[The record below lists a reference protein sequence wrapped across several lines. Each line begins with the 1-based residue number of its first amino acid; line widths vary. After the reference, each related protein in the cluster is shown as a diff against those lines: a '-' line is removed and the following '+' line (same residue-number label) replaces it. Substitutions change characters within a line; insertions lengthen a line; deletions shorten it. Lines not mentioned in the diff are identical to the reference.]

1 MFNALDIARTA
12 IGTAA
17 KAVAKVPIADKH
29 FRLNERLEGPW
40 PTGPFLWLH
49 GASLGECKMLLNL
62 AKALQAD
69 IPDCPRIL
77 VTTQKAEVL
86 DFLRDTCKAGTSRSE
101 VSAGTSSENSTGTS
115 SSEIEVSIAPADT
128 PIAMKKFAKSVKPI
142 ALVLGENELWPGYL
156 STMKRLCLKPSVA
169 IVSGR
174 FHAAIPGID
183 FSPIGFAGMQTGAD
197 LSRFMNV
204 ASRANIGNPIIGG
217 DWKLLPWVRGNKPA
231 TSDTAGNAQ
240 SSEKS
245 VDTFFVSM
253 HFSEWASLYRMADT
267 ATASGEAV
275 VLAPRRLEE
284 VPAFRKAF
292 AEKKIPTVD
301 WPQVQKGAVSIVDK
315 FGLTKGIFAISK
327 TAVVGGSFN
336 RSLGVHDFWEPLQAG
351 VATYVGPYSA
361 GQAENVAALVREGVI
376 SQLRTPEEFSRKV
389 IPDTKNV
396 ERFLAHEK
404 DKIEDSYRQFVDF
417 VLELLPT
424 SNMK

>member
-62 AKALQAD
+62 ARALQAD

-86 DFLRDTCKAGTSRSE
+86 DYLRDISKT
-101 VSAGTSSENSTGTS
+101 
-115 SSEIEVSIAPADT
+115 SEIEVSIAPADT
-128 PIAMKKFAKSVKPI
+128 PAAMKKFAKSVKPI

-156 STMKRLCLKPSVA
+156 STMKRLSIKPSVA

-217 DWKLLPWVRGNKPA
+217 DWKLLPWVRGIAPA
-231 TSDTAGNAQ
+231 TSDPQA
-240 SSEKS
+240 SVKS

-253 HFSEWASLYRMADT
+253 HFSEWPSLYRMADT
-267 ATASGEAV
+267 ATANGEAV

-284 VPAFRKAF
+284 VPAFRKALS
-292 AEKKIPTVD
+292 EKKIPIVE

-315 FGLTKGIFAISK
+315 FGLTKEIFAISK
-327 TAVVGGSFN
+327 AAVVGGSFN
-336 RSLGVHDFWEPLQAG
+336 RTLGVHDFWEPLQAG

-389 IPDTKNV
+389 TPDAKTV

-404 DKIEDSYRQFVDF
+404 EKIEDSYRLFVDF
-417 VLELLPT
+417 VLELHPT
-424 SNMK
+424 SNIKQP

>member
-17 KAVAKVPIADKH
+17 KAVAKVPIVDRQ
-29 FRLNERLEGPW
+29 FRINERLEGPW
-40 PTGPFLWLH
+40 PEGPFLWLH

-69 IPDCPRIL
+69 IPDCPKIL
-77 VTTQKAEVL
+77 ITTQKAEVL
-86 DFLRDTCKAGTSRSE
+86 DHLRETCKAC
-101 VSAGTSSENSTGTS
+101 
-115 SSEIEVSIAPADT
+115 EIVMSIAPADT

-156 STMKRLCLKPSVA
+156 STMKRLSIKPSVA

-204 ASRANIGNPIIGG
+204 ASRANIGSPIIGG
-217 DWKLLPWVRGNKPA
+217 DWKLLPWVRGKKPAVNGDKPA
-231 TSDTAGNAQ
+231 TNDATTSAPQA
-240 SSEKS
+240 SAKS

-253 HFSEWASLYRMADT
+253 HFSEWQSLYRMADT
-267 ATASGEAV
+267 ATANGEAV

-284 VPAFRKAF
+284 VPAFRKALS
-292 AEKKIPTVD
+292 EKKIPIVE

-315 FGLTKGIFAISK
+315 FGLTKDIFAISK
-327 TAVVGGSFN
+327 AAIVGGSFN
-336 RSLGVHDFWEPLQAG
+336 RTLGVHDFWEPLQAG

-376 SQLRTPEEFSRKV
+376 SQLRSPEEFSRKV
-389 IPDTKNV
+389 IPDAKTV
-396 ERFLAHEK
+396 DRFLAHEK
-404 DKIEDSYRQFVDF
+404 EKIEDSYQLFVDF
-417 VLELLPT
+417 VLGLLPT
-424 SNMK
+424 SNIKQP

>member
-1 MFNALDIARTA
+1 MFSALDIARTA

-40 PTGPFLWLH
+40 PEGPFLWMH

-62 AKALQAD
+62 ARALQTD

-86 DFLRDTCKAGTSRSE
+86 DFLRDACKAD
-101 VSAGTSSENSTGTS
+101 ASSENSADTS
-115 SSEIEVSIAPADT
+115 GEIEVSIAPADT

-204 ASRANIGNPIIGG
+204 ASRANIGSPIIGS
-217 DWKLLPWVRGNKPA
+217 DWKLLPWARANKPA
-231 TSDTAGNAQ
+231 TDGTATSDTTGNIQA
-240 SSEKS
+240 SEKS

-253 HFSEWASLYRMADT
+253 HLSEWASLYRMADI
-267 ATASGEAV
+267 ATASGETV

-284 VPAFRKAF
+284 VPAFRRALS
-292 AEKKIPTVD
+292 EKKIPIVE

-315 FGLTKGIFAISK
+315 FGLTKDIFAISK
-327 TAVVGGSFN
+327 AAVIGGSFN
-336 RSLGVHDFWEPLQAG
+336 RTLGVHDFWEPLQAG

-376 SQLRTPEEFSRKV
+376 SQLNSPEEFARKV
-389 IPDTKNV
+389 VPDTRTV
-396 ERFLAHEK
+396 ERFLAREK
-404 DKIEDSYRQFVDF
+404 EKIEDSYRQFVDF
-417 VLELLPT
+417 VLGLLPT
-424 SNMK
+424 PNVKQP

>member
-17 KAVAKVPIADKH
+17 KAVAKVPMADKH

-69 IPDCPRIL
+69 IPDCPKIL
-77 VTTQKAEVL
+77 ITTQKAEVL
-86 DFLRDTCKAGTSRSE
+86 DYLRDICKAC
-101 VSAGTSSENSTGTS
+101 
-115 SSEIEVSIAPADT
+115 EIEVSIAPADT

-156 STMKRLCLKPSVA
+156 STMKRLCIKPSVA

-217 DWKLLPWVRGNKPA
+217 DWKLLPWVRKGDPVKPA
-231 TSDTAGNAQ
+231 ENPT
-240 SSEKS
+240 
-245 VDTFFVSM
+245 VDVAFISM
-253 HFSEWASLYRMADT
+253 HFSEWASLYRMADA

-284 VPAFRKAF
+284 VPAFRKALS
-292 AEKKIPTVD
+292 EKKIPTVE

-315 FGLTKGIFAISK
+315 FGLTKDIFAISK
-327 TAVVGGSFN
+327 AAVVGGSFS
-336 RSLGVHDFWEPLQAG
+336 RTLGVHDFWEPLQAG

-376 SQLRTPEEFSRKV
+376 SQLRSPEEFSRKV
-389 IPDTKNV
+389 VPDHKTAEK
-396 ERFLAHEK
+396 FLAREK
-404 DKIEDSYRQFVDF
+404 EKIEDSYRLFVDF
-417 VLELLPT
+417 VLGLLPT
-424 SNMK
+424 PNVKQP

>member
-40 PTGPFLWLH
+40 PAGPFLWLH

-86 DFLRDTCKAGTSRSE
+86 EFLRNACKSGASRSE
-101 VSAGTSSENSTGTS
+101 ISASASG
-115 SSEIEVSIAPADT
+115 EIEVSIAPADT
-128 PIAMKKFAKSVKPI
+128 PVAMKKFAKSVKPI

-204 ASRANIGNPIIGG
+204 ASRANIGSPIIGG
-217 DWKLLPWVRGNKPA
+217 DWKLLPWARGNKPA
-231 TSDTAGNAQ
+231 TSDSPAPD
-240 SSEKS
+240 KS

-284 VPAFRKAF
+284 VPTFRKAF

-301 WPQVQKGAVSIVDK
+301 WPEVQKGAVSIVGQ
-315 FGLTKGIFAISK
+315 FGLTKDIFAVSK

-336 RSLGVHDFWEPLQAG
+336 RGLGVHNFWEPLQAG

-376 SQLRTPEEFSRKV
+376 SQLNSPEEFARKV
-389 IPDTKNV
+389 IPDPKTV
-396 ERFLAHEK
+396 ERFLAREK
-404 DKIEDSYRQFVDF
+404 EKIEDSYRQFVDF
-417 VLELLPT
+417 VLGLLPPP
-424 SNMK
+424 NVK

>member
-62 AKALQAD
+62 ARALQAD
-69 IPDCPRIL
+69 IPDCPKIL

-86 DFLRDTCKAGTSRSE
+86 DFLRGASKAG
-101 VSAGTSSENSTGTS
+101 
-115 SSEIEVSIAPADT
+115 EIEVSIAPADM
-128 PIAMKKFAKSVKPI
+128 PVAMKKFAKSVKPI

-183 FSPIGFAGMQTGAD
+183 FSPVGFAGMQTGAD

-217 DWKLLPWVRGNKPA
+217 DWKLLPWARGNKPA
-231 TSDTAGNAQ
+231 VSGNATNDFATNDAQ
-240 SSEKS
+240 ALEKS

-253 HFSEWASLYRMADT
+253 HFSEWAALYRMADT
-267 ATASGEAV
+267 AIAGGEAV

-284 VPAFRKAF
+284 VPAFRKALS
-292 AEKKIPTVD
+292 EKKIPIVE

-315 FGLTKGIFAISK
+315 FGLTKDIFAISK
-327 TAVVGGSFN
+327 AAVIGGSFN
-336 RSLGVHDFWEPLQAG
+336 RTLGVHDFWEPLQAG

-389 IPDTKNV
+389 VPDPKNV
-396 ERFLAHEK
+396 EKFLSREK
-404 DKIEDSYRQFVDF
+404 EKIEDSYRQFVDF
-417 VLELLPT
+417 VLGLLPT
-424 SNMK
+424 PNVKQP

>member
-1 MFNALDIARTA
+1 MFSALDIARTA

-40 PTGPFLWLH
+40 PAGPFLWMH

-62 AKALQAD
+62 ARALQAD

-86 DFLRDTCKAGTSRSE
+86 DFLRGACKADASSE
-101 VSAGTSSENSTGTS
+101 NSAGTSSDSEKTC
-115 SSEIEVSIAPADT
+115 EIEVSIAPADT
-128 PIAMKKFAKSVKPI
+128 PVAMKKFAKSVKPI

-204 ASRANIGNPIIGG
+204 ASRANIGSPIIGG
-217 DWKLLPWVRGNKPA
+217 DWKLLPWASGNKPA
-231 TSDTAGNAQ
+231 TSDSPAPD
-240 SSEKS
+240 KS

-253 HFSEWASLYRMADT
+253 HFSEWAALYRMAAH

-284 VPAFRKAF
+284 VPTFRKALS
-292 AEKKIPTVD
+292 EKKIPTVD
-301 WPQVQKGAVSIVDK
+301 WPEVQKGAVSIVGQ
-315 FGLTKGIFAISK
+315 FGLTKDIFAVSK

-336 RSLGVHDFWEPLQAG
+336 RGLGVHNFWEPLQAG

-376 SQLRTPEEFSRKV
+376 SQLNSPEEFARKV
-389 IPDTKNV
+389 IPDPKNV
-396 ERFLAHEK
+396 EKFLSREK
-404 DKIEDSYRQFVDF
+404 EKIEDSYRQFVDF
-417 VLELLPT
+417 VLGLLPT
-424 SNMK
+424 PNVKQP

>member
-1 MFNALDIARTA
+1 MFSALDIARTA

-17 KAVAKVPIADKH
+17 KTVAKVPIADKL

-40 PTGPFLWLH
+40 PAGPFLWMH

-62 AKALQAD
+62 ARALQAD

-101 VSAGTSSENSTGTS
+101 
-115 SSEIEVSIAPADT
+115 IEVSIAPADT
-128 PIAMKKFAKSVKPI
+128 PVAMKKFAKSVKPI

-204 ASRANIGNPIIGG
+204 ASRANIGSPIIGG
-217 DWKLLPWVRGNKPA
+217 DWKLLPWASGNKPA
-231 TSDTAGNAQ
+231 TSDSPAPD
-240 SSEKS
+240 KS

-253 HFSEWASLYRMADT
+253 HFSEWASFYRMAAH

-301 WPQVQKGAVSIVDK
+301 WPQVQNGAVSIVDK
-315 FGLTKGIFAISK
+315 FGLTKDIFAVSK

-336 RSLGVHDFWEPLQAG
+336 RGLGVHNFWEPLQAG

-376 SQLRTPEEFSRKV
+376 SQLNSPEEFARKV
-389 IPDTKNV
+389 IPDPKTV
-396 ERFLAHEK
+396 ERFLAREK
-404 DKIEDSYRQFVDF
+404 EKIEDSYRQFVDF
-417 VLELLPT
+417 VLGLLPPP
-424 SNMK
+424 NVK

>member
-1 MFNALDIARTA
+1 MFSALDIARTA

-40 PTGPFLWLH
+40 PAGPFLWLH

-62 AKALQAD
+62 ARALQTD

-86 DFLRDTCKAGTSRSE
+86 DFLRDACKT
-101 VSAGTSSENSTGTS
+101 GTSSENATA
-115 SSEIEVSIAPADT
+115 SSEIAVSIAPADT
-128 PIAMKKFAKSVKPI
+128 PVAMKKFAKSVKPI

-217 DWKLLPWVRGNKPA
+217 DWKLLPWARGNKPA
-231 TSDTAGNAQ
+231 TNVSINGSAASDTQA
-240 SSEKS
+240 SEKS

-253 HFSEWASLYRMADT
+253 HFSEWSSLYRMADT
-267 ATASGEAV
+267 ATATGEAV

-315 FGLTKGIFAISK
+315 FGLTKDIFAISK

-389 IPDTKNV
+389 VPDTRTV
-396 ERFLAHEK
+396 ERFLSREK
-404 DKIEDSYRQFVDF
+404 EKIEDSYRQFVDF
-417 VLELLPT
+417 VLGLLPPP
-424 SNMK
+424 NVKQP

>member
-62 AKALQAD
+62 ARALQAD
-69 IPDCPRIL
+69 IPDCPKIL

-86 DFLRDTCKAGTSRSE
+86 DFLRGASKAG
-101 VSAGTSSENSTGTS
+101 
-115 SSEIEVSIAPADT
+115 EIEVSIAPADT
-128 PIAMKKFAKSVKPI
+128 PVAMKKFAKSVKPI

-183 FSPIGFAGMQTGAD
+183 FSPVGFAGMQTGAD

-217 DWKLLPWVRGNKPA
+217 DWKLLPWARGNKPA
-231 TSDTAGNAQ
+231 VSGNATNDAQ
-240 SSEKS
+240 ALEKS

-253 HFSEWASLYRMADT
+253 HFSEWAALYRMADT
-267 ATASGEAV
+267 AIAGGEAV

-284 VPAFRKAF
+284 VPAFRKALS
-292 AEKKIPTVD
+292 EKKIPTVE

-315 FGLTKGIFAISK
+315 FGLTKDIFAISK
-327 TAVVGGSFN
+327 AAVIGGSFN
-336 RSLGVHDFWEPLQAG
+336 RTLGVHDFWEPLQAG

-389 IPDTKNV
+389 VPDPKNV
-396 ERFLAHEK
+396 EKFLSREK
-404 DKIEDSYRQFVDF
+404 EKIEDSYRQFVDF
-417 VLELLPT
+417 VLGLLPT
-424 SNMK
+424 PNVKQP

>member
-1 MFNALDIARTA
+1 MFSALDIARTA

-17 KAVAKVPIADKH
+17 KAVAKVPLADKH

-40 PTGPFLWLH
+40 PAGPFLWLH

-62 AKALQAD
+62 ARALQAD
-69 IPDCPRIL
+69 IPDCPKIL
-77 VTTQKAEVL
+77 ITTQKAEVL
-86 DFLRDTCKAGTSRSE
+86 DFLRGACKADASSE
-101 VSAGTSSENSTGTS
+101 NSAGTSSDSEKTC
-115 SSEIEVSIAPADT
+115 EIEVSIAPADT
-128 PIAMKKFAKSVKPI
+128 PVAMKKFAKSVKPI

-204 ASRANIGNPIIGG
+204 ASRANIGSPIIGG
-217 DWKLLPWVRGNKPA
+217 DWKLLPWASGNKPA
-231 TSDTAGNAQ
+231 TSDSPAPD
-240 SSEKS
+240 KS

-253 HFSEWASLYRMADT
+253 HFSEWASFYRMAAH

-284 VPAFRKAF
+284 VPTFRKALS
-292 AEKKIPTVD
+292 EKKIPTVD
-301 WPQVQKGAVSIVDK
+301 WPEVQKGAVSIVGQ
-315 FGLTKGIFAISK
+315 FGLTKDIFAVSK

-336 RSLGVHDFWEPLQAG
+336 RGLGVHNFWEPLQAG

-376 SQLRTPEEFSRKV
+376 SQLNSPEEFARKV
-389 IPDTKNV
+389 VPDPKTV
-396 ERFLAHEK
+396 ERFLAREK
-404 DKIEDSYRQFVDF
+404 EKIEDSYRQFVDF
-417 VLELLPT
+417 VLGLLPT
-424 SNMK
+424 PNVKQP

>member
-62 AKALQAD
+62 ARALQAD
-69 IPDCPRIL
+69 IPDCPKIL

-86 DFLRDTCKAGTSRSE
+86 DFLRGASKAG
-101 VSAGTSSENSTGTS
+101 
-115 SSEIEVSIAPADT
+115 EIEVSIAPADT
-128 PIAMKKFAKSVKPI
+128 PVAMKKFAKSVKPI

-156 STMKRLCLKPSVA
+156 STMKRLCIKPSVA

-183 FSPIGFAGMQTGAD
+183 FSPVGFAGMQTGAD

-217 DWKLLPWVRGNKPA
+217 DWKLLPWARKGDPVKPA
-231 TSDTAGNAQ
+231 ENPT
-240 SSEKS
+240 
-245 VDTFFVSM
+245 VDVAFVSM
-253 HFSEWASLYRMADT
+253 HFSEWAALYRMADT
-267 ATASGEAV
+267 AIAGGEAV

-284 VPAFRKAF
+284 VPAFRKALS
-292 AEKKIPTVD
+292 EKKIPTVE

-315 FGLTKGIFAISK
+315 FGLTKDIFAISK
-327 TAVVGGSFN
+327 AAVIGGSFN
-336 RSLGVHDFWEPLQAG
+336 RTLGVHDFWEPLQAG

-389 IPDTKNV
+389 VPDPKNV
-396 ERFLAHEK
+396 EKFLSREK
-404 DKIEDSYRQFVDF
+404 EKIEDSYRQFVDF
-417 VLELLPT
+417 VLGLLPT
-424 SNMK
+424 PNVKQP